1 MCVER
6 LDRWVKLIVKVAPH
20 VARGGRWRIL
30 TLDRCASFC
39 PGGLSW
45 GWCAWWGWGQ
55 EEEGGKDGG
64 EREEEARTGTGTGTG
79 KGWQRYWK
87 LLGSGL
93 SCESSRSPLAVLN
106 LWSPFYIHME
116 SCLLM
121 STKELMGFKASR
133 QDGCGQF
140 MALWREPWKGECRL
154 CDRLQ

>member
-1 MCVER
+1 MCVEP
-6 LDRWVKLIVKVAPH
+6 LDRWVKWIVKVAPQA
-20 VARGGRWRIL
+20 ARGGGWRIH
-30 TLDRCASFC
+30 TLDQCVSFWVLVALA
-39 PGGLSW
+39 GVDVHNG
-45 GWCAWWGWGQ
+45 GWGQ

-64 EREEEARTGTGTGTG
+64 EREEEAGTGTG

-93 SCESSRSPLAVLN
+93 SCESSRSPLAGLN
-106 LWSPFYIHME
+106 LCPPFYLHTE

-140 MALWREPWKGECRL
+140 MALWREPWRGECRL